1 MNSWVMVVC
10 AVAAVLLVG
19 CGGQEEAPTPEEERR
34 AETTAGETTS
44 SATEKTS
51 SASERTTPGGRT
63 TLPGER
69 AGRATPVGCA
79 GFASERLAQDYL
91 DDPNSLPAE
100 REALDTD
107 GDGIACDEPGNET
120 GTRTAGA
127 EAARIQD
134 GEQPSPDDQA
144 ALGLRRC
151 QLAEAQRDLGPER
164 FTALQEEFA
173 AKVETADPGDA
184 PSIQQFLAEEGYT
197 CGGRAEEML
206 GR

>member
-1 MNSWVMVVC
+1 MKSWLMVVC

-134 GEQPSPDDQA
+134 GEQPSHDDQA

>member
-1 MNSWVMVVC
+1 MKSWMMVVC
-10 AVAAVLLVG
+10 AVAAMLLVG
-19 CGGQEEAPTPEEERR
+19 CGGKEEVPTPEEEGR
-34 AETTAGETTS
+34 AGTTAGETTS
-44 SATEKTS
+44 ATETTS
-51 SASERTTPGGRT
+51 SASERTIPGGRT
-63 TLPGER
+63 ALPGER

-79 GFASERLAQDYL
+79 GFASRGLAQNYL

-107 GDGIACDEPGNET
+107 GNGIACDEPGNET

-127 EAARIQD
+127 DAARIQD
-134 GEQPSPDDQA
+134 GERTNPDDRA

-151 QLAEAQRDLGPER
+151 QLAEAQRDLGPEG
-164 FTALQEEFA
+164 FTALQEVFA
-173 AKVETADPGDA
+173 AEVEAANPGDA

-197 CGGRAEEML
+197 CGERAEEML

>member
-1 MNSWVMVVC
+1 MKSWVMVVC
-10 AVAAVLLVG
+10 VVAAMLLVG
-19 CGGQEEAPTPEEERR
+19 CGGQEEAPTPEEEGR

-44 SATEKTS
+44 ATEKTS
-51 SASERTTPGGRT
+51 SAFDRTTPGGRT
-63 TLPGER
+63 ALPGER

-79 GFASERLAQDYL
+79 GFASRGLAQNYL
-91 DDPNSLPAE
+91 DNPNSLPAE

-107 GDGIACDEPGNET
+107 GNGIACDEPGNET

-127 EAARIQD
+127 DAARIQD
-134 GEQPSPDDQA
+134 GEQASPYDQV

-173 AKVETADPGDA
+173 AEVETADPGDA

>member
-1 MNSWVMVVC
+1 MNSWAMAAC
-10 AVAAVLLVG
+10 AVAAMLLVG
-19 CGGQEEAPTPEEERR
+19 CGRQEEALTPEEEGR
-34 AETTAGETTS
+34 AGTTTAGETTS
-44 SATEKTS
+44 SAL
-51 SASERTTPGGRT
+51 ERTAAEGRT
-63 TLPGER
+63 ALPGER

-79 GFASERLAQDYL
+79 GFASRGLAQNYL

-107 GDGIACDEPGNET
+107 GNGIACDEPGNET

-127 EAARIQD
+127 EAARTQD
-134 GEQPSPDDQA
+134 GERTSPGDDRA

-151 QLAEAQRDLGPER
+151 QLAEAQRDLGPEG

-173 AKVETADPGDA
+173 AEVEAADPGDA

>member
-1 MNSWVMVVC
+1 MNSWAMVVC
-10 AVAAVLLVG
+10 AAAAVLLVG
-19 CGGQEEAPTPEEERR
+19 CGGQEEEPTPEEEGR
-34 AETTAGETTS
+34 AETTAGKTTS

-63 TLPGER
+63 MLPGER

-127 EAARIQD
+127 EAARIQH

-151 QLAEAQRDLGPER
+151 QLSEAQRDLGPER

>member
-1 MNSWVMVVC
+1 MKSWLMVVC

-34 AETTAGETTS
+34 AETTAGEATS

-63 TLPGER
+63 ALPGER
-69 AGRATPVGCA
+69 AGRATPLGCA
-79 GFASERLAQDYL
+79 GFASRRLAQNYL
-91 DDPNSLPAE
+91 DDPNTLPAE

-107 GDGIACDEPGNET
+107 GNGIACDEPGNET

-127 EAARIQD
+127 DAARIQN
-134 GEQPSPDDQA
+134 GEQSRPDDQA

-173 AKVETADPGDA
+173 AEVEAADPGDA
-184 PSIQQFLAEEGYT
+184 PSIQQFLAEKGYT
-197 CGGRAEEML
+197 CDGQAEEIL

>member
-10 AVAAVLLVG
+10 AVAAVLLIG
-19 CGGQEEAPTPEEERR
+19 CGGQEEAPAPEEEGR

-44 SATEKTS
+44 SATETTS

-63 TLPGER
+63 ALPGER

-107 GDGIACDEPGNET
+107 GNGIACDEPGNET
-120 GTRTAGA
+120 GTSTAGA
-127 EAARIQD
+127 EAAGSQD
-134 GEQPSPDDQA
+134 GEQPRPDDRA

-184 PSIQQFLAEEGYT
+184 PSIQQFLAEKGYT

>member
-1 MNSWVMVVC
+1 
-10 AVAAVLLVG
+10 
-19 CGGQEEAPTPEEERR
+19 
-34 AETTAGETTS
+34 
-44 SATEKTS
+44 
-51 SASERTTPGGRT
+51 
-63 TLPGER
+63 
-69 AGRATPVGCA
+69 VGCA
-79 GFASERLAQDYL
+79 GFASRGLAQNYL

-100 REALDTD
+100 REALDAD
-107 GDGIACDEPGNET
+107 GNGIACDEPGNET
-120 GTRTAGA
+120 GTRTAAA

-134 GEQPSPDDQA
+134 GERTNPDDRA

-173 AKVETADPGDA
+173 AEVEAADPGDA
-184 PSIQQFLAEEGYT
+184 PSIQQFLAEKGYT

>member
-10 AVAAVLLVG
+10 LVAAMLLVG

-34 AETTAGETTS
+34 AETAAGET
-44 SATEKTS
+44 
-51 SASERTTPGGRT
+51 ASEGTTPGGRT
-63 TLPGER
+63 ALPGER
-69 AGRATPVGCA
+69 AGRDTPLGCA

-107 GDGIACDEPGNET
+107 ANGIACDEPGNET

-127 EAARIQD
+127 DAARNQD
-134 GEQPSPDDQA
+134 AERASPDDDQA
-144 ALGLRRC
+144 TLGLRRC
-151 QLAEAQRDLGPER
+151 QLAEAQRDLGPEG
-164 FTALQEEFA
+164 FTTLQEEFA
-173 AKVETADPGDA
+173 AEVEAADPGDA
-184 PSIQQFLAEEGYT
+184 PSIQQFLAEKGYT

>member
-1 MNSWVMVVC
+1 MKSWLMVVC
-10 AVAAVLLVG
+10 AVAAMLLVG
-19 CGGQEEAPTPEEERR
+19 CGGQEESPTPEEEGH
-34 AETTAGETTS
+34 AEMAAEET
-44 SATEKTS
+44 TS

-107 GDGIACDEPGNET
+107 GNGIACDEPGNET

-127 EAARIQD
+127 DAARIQD

>member
-1 MNSWVMVVC
+1 MNSWATVVC

-19 CGGQEEAPTPEEERR
+19 CGWQDDAPTPEEEGR

-51 SASERTTPGGRT
+51 SASERTTPGGRAA
-63 TLPGER
+63 LPGER

-107 GDGIACDEPGNET
+107 GNGIACDEPGNET

-127 EAARIQD
+127 AEAARTQD
-134 GEQPSPDDQA
+134 GERASTGDDRA

-151 QLAEAQRDLGPER
+151 QLAEA
-164 FTALQEEFA
+164 
-173 AKVETADPGDA
+173 
-184 PSIQQFLAEEGYT
+184 
-197 CGGRAEEML
+197 
-206 GR
+206 